1 MLDRRRHAY
10 RSDLADVMLQG
21 RVDAA
26 RFAEG
31 EMRTVVAPVAPIRR
45 EPRFDAVL
53 DSEALRG
60 ERVKVFEETAEGW
73 AWVQLVED
81 GYVGYLPAD
90 ALGRPGPAPTHRVT
104 ALASFVFP
112 APDMKRPPL
121 ERLTFGARVAV
132 LDEAGGYAWIE
143 TGGYVWAPH
152 LSPLGTHEPDFVAVA
167 ERFLGVPYLWGGR
180 SSLGIDCSGL
190 VQVSLAAAGIAAP
203 RDSDMQEAEL
213 GEEVGDWGTSGLERG
228 DLVFWKGHVGIMR
241 SRDELLH
248 ANAHHMAVA
257 VEPFAEVRRRI
268 AAAGCE
274 VRRVRRL
281 GPPSSAP

>member
-26 RFAEG
+26 RFTEG
-31 EMRTVVAPVAPIRR
+31 EMRTVVASVAPIRR
-45 EPRFDAVL
+45 EPRFDAAL

-60 ERVKVFEETAEGW
+60 ECVKVFDETAEGW
-73 AWVQLVED
+73 AWVQLAED

-90 ALGRPGPAPTHRVT
+90 ALGRPGPAPTHRVA

-112 APDMKRPPL
+112 EPDMKRPPL

-132 LDEAGGYAWIE
+132 IDESGCYAQIE
-143 TGGYVWAPH
+143 TGGFVWARH
-152 LSPLGTHEPDFVAVA
+152 LSPLGTHERDFVTVA

-213 GEEVGDWGTSGLERG
+213 GQEVGDWGTSGLERG

-241 SRDELLH
+241 DGATLLH

-257 VEPFAEVRRRI
+257 AEPFAEARARI
-268 AAAGCE
+268 DAAGCE

-281 GPPSSAP
+281 PGLSA